1 MHDKKNKNVLV
12 IGLGS
17 MGYGIPAGISAKLER
32 PNTEVVCLAGDGC
45 AQMTIQEFGTAMQYN
60 ANIIV
65 IISNNG
71 VYGTIRM
78 HQERTYPGRISGTS
92 MLNPNFA
99 LLAQSYGGFGE
110 TVTKTKDFLSAFE
123 RARSSG
129 KPAIIELNT
138 DPLAL

>member
-1 MHDKKNKNVLV
+1 
-12 IGLGS
+12 

-32 PNTEVVCLAGDGC
+32 PNIEVVCLAGDGC
-45 AQMTIQEFGTAMQYN
+45 AQMTIQEFGTAMQYK

-78 HQERTYPGRISGTS
+78 HQERTYPGRISGTD

-99 LLAQSYGGFGE
+99 LLAKSYGGFGE
-110 TVTKTKDFLSAFE
+110 TVTKTEEFLPTFE

-129 KPAIIELNT
+129 KPAIIELKT
-138 DPLAL
+138 DPLALSPQTAA